1 MHAIYM
7 SNQTIRM
14 AELCP
19 FPRYSFQQ
27 RCYYVNNLVKYLNLH
42 HFNNFFFTDYILCV
56 RYIVNKMKLLAL
68 EEIKFYRSDR
78 Q

>member
-1 MHAIYM
+1 MHAIYI
-7 SNQTIRM
+7 SNQTIGM

-27 RCYYVNNLVKYLNLH
+27 RCYYVNSLVKYLNLH
-42 HFNNFFFTDYILCV
+42 HFNSFFTECLLCV

-68 EEIKFYRSDR
+68 QEIKVYQSDR